1 MMKKIAL
8 LWMLAGALLL
18 AQKVT
23 QIKFEGLAHLSSD
36 IAMEVAGIRVGDE
49 MNAEKINQSIKNFF
63 SQGYFKDVWVDRQG
77 GTLIYHFKEK
87 MAIANVDIKG
97 YGSGDDGDKLLKS
110 IGLKKGDLY
119 DPRHVRKAKNAL
131 ISRLESEGYY
141 DTVVEVE
148 TTPVGKSGIAVVFDV
163 NKGEKITIE

>member
-97 YGSGDDGDKLLKS
+97 YGSGDEGDNLLKS

-119 DPRHVRKAKNAL
+119 ATNRRSTNC
-131 ISRLESEGYY
+131 R
-141 DTVVEVE
+141 T
-148 TTPVGKSGIAVVFDV
+148 
-163 NKGEKITIE
+163 